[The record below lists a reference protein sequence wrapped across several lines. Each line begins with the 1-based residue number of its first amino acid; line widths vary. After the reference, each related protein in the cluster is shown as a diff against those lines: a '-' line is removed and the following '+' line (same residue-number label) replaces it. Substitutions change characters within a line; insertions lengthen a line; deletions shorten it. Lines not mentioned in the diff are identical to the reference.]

1 MNFEVS
7 KRSDTFNH
15 SSKFMVMA
23 DEHLNHERPSLC
35 TVEKEFSRI
44 RR

>member
-23 DEHLNHERPSLC
+23 HEHLNHKRPSLY
-35 TVEKEFSRI
+35 TVEIKFSII